1 VLVTI
6 SCAVLIGIIK
16 LLSIFGITPIESGF
30 AMLIVAVIFSIDRVV
45 ASQDAIAAQ
54 VDLKLRAILQHLDS
68 DEDGL

>member
-1 VLVTI
+1 
-6 SCAVLIGIIK
+6 
-16 LLSIFGITPIESGF
+16 
-30 AMLIVAVIFSIDRVV
+30 MLIVAVIFSIDRVV